1 VYNQFHSSYGV
12 VSDADKMAMKI
23 NSPHPV
29 NNNVTTHSAQ
39 DAYERVLKYS
49 GASLKQDAVDIR
61 IIDNVRKKTFTAQGS
76 KGSTNGIIDSQTD
89 VGGWPQLNSSAYP
102 SDVSNDGIPDEWQ
115 KSKKLDPDKMQ
126 ANGRDLS
133 SAYDNIEL
141 YINSLVSNIT
151 DVQNK

>member
-1 VYNQFHSSYGV
+1 V

-29 NNNVTTHSAQ
+29 TNNVTTHSAQ

-61 IIDNVRKKTFTAQGS
+61 IIENVRTKTFTAQGS

-89 VGGWPQLNSSAYP
+89 VGGWSQLNSSIYP

-115 KSKKLDPDKMQ
+115 KAKKLDADKMQ
-126 ANGRDLS
+126 ANGKDLS
-133 SAYDNIEL
+133 SAYDNIEV

-151 DVQNK
+151 GVQNK